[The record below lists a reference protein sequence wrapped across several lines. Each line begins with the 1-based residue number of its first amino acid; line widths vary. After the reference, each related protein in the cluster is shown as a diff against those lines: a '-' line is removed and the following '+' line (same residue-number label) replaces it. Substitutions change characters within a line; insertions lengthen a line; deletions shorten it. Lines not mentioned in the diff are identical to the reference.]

1 MGCTLGCER
10 MSRIQ
15 NCRTGE
21 TLLEAAPMREH
32 VSRIAKAPVPDW
44 HESAEDAVPERS
56 SKKPFR

>member
-1 MGCTLGCER
+1 
-10 MSRIQ
+10 
-15 NCRTGE
+15 
-21 TLLEAAPMREH
+21 MREH